1 LKQPNPADL
10 PLMRTRLLVLFTA
23 LPLALAQPPATSPA
37 ASLIGR
43 WRSVETSKGGIG
55 AVYKFNADGTLDFS
69 PGAIVD
75 MPYRVE
81 GDQLILPPATTTG
94 PEMKSTL
101 TWPSNNVLRMSMQGQ
116 SEEYQ
121 RQSAPDSRDRLLGEW
136 LTWRE
141 MDGQKMP
148 EQMFF
153 YPGGKS
159 LLVIRFTTQK
169 GRYSVTNGRL
179 VGELGG
185 RVGLDGA
192 FDFANGVLSIHRSNG
207 RVTKLARY

>member
-1 LKQPNPADL
+1 
-10 PLMRTRLLVLFTA
+10 MRTPLLVLFAA
-23 LPLALAQPPATSPA
+23 LRLAIAQPPATNPA
-37 ASLIGR
+37 ATLVGR

-55 AVYKFNADGTLDFS
+55 AVYQFNADDTLDFS

-94 PEMKSTL
+94 PVMKTTL
-101 TWPSNNVLRMSMQGQ
+101 TWPNNDVMRMSTQGQ

-121 RQSAPDSRDRLLGEW
+121 RQGAADPRDRLLGEW

-141 MDGQKMP
+141 MDGHKMP
-148 EQMFF
+148 AQMFF
-153 YPGGKS
+153 YSGGNS

-179 VGELGG
+179 VGEFGG
-185 RVGLDGA
+185 RVGLDGP
-192 FDFANGVLSIHRSNG
+192 FDFANGVLSIHRSTG

>member
-1 LKQPNPADL
+1 
-10 PLMRTRLLVLFTA
+10 MRTLLLVLVTA
-23 LPLALAQPPATSPA
+23 LPSLVAQSPA
-37 ASLIGR
+37 DSLVGR

-55 AVYKFNADGTLDFS
+55 AVYQFNADGTLDFS

-75 MPYRVE
+75 MPYRLE

-101 TWPSNNVLRMSMQGQ
+101 TWPSSDVLRMSTQGQ
-116 SEEYQ
+116 NEEYQ
-121 RQSAPDSRDRLLGEW
+121 RQSAIDSRDRLLGEW

-141 MDGQKMP
+141 MNGQKMHT
-148 EQMFF
+148 ELFF
-153 YPGGKS
+153 YAGGKA
-159 LLVIRFTTQK
+159 LLVIRFATEK

-179 VGELGG
+179 AGELGG
-185 RVGLDGA
+185 RAALDGT
-192 FDFANGVLSIHRSNG
+192 FELTNGVLSIHRSNG

>member
-1 LKQPNPADL
+1 
-10 PLMRTRLLVLFTA
+10 MRTPLLVLFA
-23 LPLALAQPPATSPA
+23 GLPLAIAQPPATTPA
-37 ASLIGR
+37 ANLIGR
-43 WRSVETSKGGIG
+43 WRSVETSKGGLG
-55 AVYKFNADGTLDFS
+55 VVYQFNANGSLDYS

-75 MPYRVE
+75 MTYRVE

-101 TWPSNNVLRMSMQGQ
+101 TWPTNDVLRMSMQGQ

-121 RQSAPDSRDRLLGEW
+121 RRSAADPHDRLLGEW
-136 LTWRE
+136 FTWRE
-141 MDGQKMP
+141 MDGQRMP
-148 EQMFF
+148 TEMIF
-153 YPGGKS
+153 YPNGNS

-179 VGELGG
+179 VGEFGG
-185 RVGLDGA
+185 RIGLDGP

-207 RVTKLARY
+207 RVTKLSRY

>member
-1 LKQPNPADL
+1 
-10 PLMRTRLLVLFTA
+10 MRTLLLILLAT
-23 LPLALAQPPATSPA
+23 LPSASGQQTSVSPA
-37 ASLIGR
+37 APLIGR

-55 AVYKFNADGTLDFS
+55 AVYQFNTDGTLDFS

-101 TWPSNNVLRMSMQGQ
+101 TWPTNNVLRMSTQGQ

-121 RQSAPDSRDRLLGEW
+121 RQGAADPRDRLLGEW
-136 LTWRE
+136 LTSRE

-148 EQMFF
+148 TEFFF

-179 VGELGG
+179 VGEFGG
-185 RVGLDGA
+185 RVGLDGT
-192 FDFANGVLSIHRSNG
+192 FDFANGVISIHRSNG

>member
-1 LKQPNPADL
+1 
-10 PLMRTRLLVLFTA
+10 MRTPL
-23 LPLALAQPPATSPA
+23 LALFAALSLAIAQPPARSSA
-37 ASLIGR
+37 APLIGR

-55 AVYKFNADGTLDFS
+55 AIYQFNADGTLAFS

-75 MPYRVE
+75 MLYRVE

-101 TWPSNNVLRMSMQGQ
+101 AWPTNDVLRISTQGQ
-116 SEEYQ
+116 SEDYK
-121 RQSAPDSRDRLLGEW
+121 RQGAADPRDRLLGEW

-148 EQMFF
+148 TQMFF
-153 YPGGKS
+153 YPGGNS
-159 LLVIRFTTQK
+159 LLVIRFTTQQ

-179 VGELGG
+179 VGEFGG
-185 RVGLDGA
+185 RVGLDGT
-192 FDFANGVLSIHRSNG
+192 FDLADGVLSIHRSGG

>member
-1 LKQPNPADL
+1 
-10 PLMRTRLLVLFTA
+10 M
-23 LPLALAQPPATSPA
+23 AQPPAPNSASP
-37 ASLIGR
+37 LIGR
-43 WRSVETSKGGIG
+43 WRSVITSKGGIG
-55 AVYKFNADGTLDFS
+55 AIYQFNADGSLEFS

-101 TWPSNNVLRMSMQGQ
+101 TWPTNDVLRMSTQGQ
-116 SEEYQ
+116 SEEYL
-121 RQSAPDSRDRLLGEW
+121 RQGAADPRNRLLGEW
-136 LTWRE
+136 LTWGE
-141 MDGQKMP
+141 MDGQRMP
-148 EQMFF
+148 EEMFF
-153 YPGGKS
+153 YPAGKS
-159 LLVIRFTTQK
+159 LLVIRFKTER

-179 VGELGG
+179 VGEIGG

-207 RVTKLARY
+207 RVTQLARY

>member
-1 LKQPNPADL
+1 
-10 PLMRTRLLVLFTA
+10 
-23 LPLALAQPPATSPA
+23 
-37 ASLIGR
+37 
-43 WRSVETSKGGIG
+43 
-55 AVYKFNADGTLDFS
+55 
-69 PGAIVD
+69 

-101 TWPSNNVLRMSMQGQ
+101 TWPSKDVLRMSTQGQ

-121 RQSAPDSRDRLLGEW
+121 RQGAADPRDQLLGEW

-141 MDGQKMP
+141 MNGQRMP
-148 EQMFF
+148 TEIFF
-153 YPGGKS
+153 YPGGQS
-159 LLVIRFTTQK
+159 LLVIRFNTGK

-179 VGELGG
+179 AGESGG
-185 RVGLDGA
+185 RVALDGT

>member
-1 LKQPNPADL
+1 
-10 PLMRTRLLVLFTA
+10 MRTPLLVLSIT
-23 LPLALAQPPATSPA
+23 LPLAIAQPPTANPA
-37 ASLIGR
+37 ANLIGR
-43 WRSVETSKGGIG
+43 WRSVETSQGGIG
-55 AVYKFNADGTLDFS
+55 AVYQFNTDGTIDFS

-81 GDQLILPPATTTG
+81 GDQLILPPDTTTG
-94 PEMKSTL
+94 PEMKTTL
-101 TWPSNNVLRMSMQGQ
+101 TWPSNDVLRMSTLGQ
-116 SEEYQ
+116 SETYQ
-121 RQSAPDSRDRLLGEW
+121 RQGKADPRDRLLGEW
-136 LTWRE
+136 LTSRE

-148 EQMFF
+148 TEIFF
-153 YPGGKS
+153 YPAGKS

-179 VGELGG
+179 VGEFGG

-192 FDFANGVLSIHRSNG
+192 FDFANGVLSIHRRDG

>member
-1 LKQPNPADL
+1 
-10 PLMRTRLLVLFTA
+10 MRTPLLVLFAA
-23 LPLALAQPPATSPA
+23 LPLVIAQPPATSPA
-37 ASLIGR
+37 ATLVGR

-55 AVYKFNADGTLDFS
+55 AVYQFNADGTLDFS

-101 TWPSNNVLRMSMQGQ
+101 TWPSNDVLRMSAQGQ

-121 RQSAPDSRDRLLGEW
+121 RQGAADPHDRLLGEW

-141 MDGQKMP
+141 MDGHRMSA
-148 EQMFF
+148 EMFF
-153 YPGGKS
+153 YPGGNS
-159 LLVIRFTTQK
+159 LLVIRFTTQQ
-169 GRYSVTNGRL
+169 GRYSVTNGKL
-179 VGELGG
+179 VGEFGG

-192 FDFANGVLSIHRSNG
+192 FDFADGVLSIHRSNG
-207 RVTKLARY
+207 RITKLARY

>member
-1 LKQPNPADL
+1 
-10 PLMRTRLLVLFTA
+10 MRTPLLVLFAA
-23 LPLALAQPPATSPA
+23 LPLATAQPPATNPV

-55 AVYKFNADGTLDFS
+55 AVYQFRADGTIDFS

-94 PEMKSTL
+94 PEMKTTL
-101 TWPSNNVLRMSMQGQ
+101 TWPSNDVLRMSTQGQ
-116 SEEYQ
+116 SEEYR
-121 RQSAPDSRDRLLGEW
+121 RQGKADPRDRLIGEW
-136 LTWRE
+136 LTSRE

-148 EQMFF
+148 TEIFF
-153 YPGGKS
+153 YPVGKS
-159 LLVIRFTTQK
+159 LLVIRFTTQH
-169 GRYSVTNGRL
+169 GRYTVTNGKL
-179 VGELGG
+179 VAEFGG
-185 RVGLDGA
+185 RVGLDGT
-192 FDFANGVLSIHRSNG
+192 FDITNGVLSIQRSGG

>member
-1 LKQPNPADL
+1 
-10 PLMRTRLLVLFTA
+10 MRTPLLVLFAA
-23 LPLALAQPPATSPA
+23 LPLAIAQPPATNSATP
-37 ASLIGR
+37 LVGR

-55 AVYKFNADGTLDFS
+55 AIYQFNADGTLAFS

-81 GDQLILPPATTTG
+81 GDQLVLPPATITG

-101 TWPSNNVLRMSMQGQ
+101 AWPTNDVLRMSMQGQ
-116 SEEYQ
+116 SEDYQ
-121 RQSAPDSRDRLLGEW
+121 RQGAADPHDRLLGEW

-141 MDGQKMP
+141 MDGHKMP
-148 EQMFF
+148 EQMIF
-153 YPGGKS
+153 YPAGKS
-159 LLVIRFTTQK
+159 LLVIRFTTQQ

-179 VGELGG
+179 VGEFGG

-192 FDFANGVLSIHRSNG
+192 FDLANGVLSIHRSNG
-207 RVTKLARY
+207 RITKLARY